1 MVLVAT
7 RATKEGG
14 TMTEPQV
21 PEGATP
27 LAEPT
32 ATEVDREVGAEPTE
46 PTDGGFQGL
55 GGQPT
60 DSRDAPTAP
69 PKVAPATE
77 PRYVEPFAGL
87 ADRVK
92 VARVAVGS
100 RNKLAELLGQ
110 TGSAVWRHEHDRTHP
125 AELADLL
132 EDLAAIEDRIA
143 AGEFAKPSDPAASR
157 LSTVLSAAGEA
168 LSIIEEVNRLNKNKS
183 LAGLL
188 VKAAGILS
196 STK

>member
-1 MVLVAT
+1 
-7 RATKEGG
+7 
-14 TMTEPQV
+14 MTEPQV
-21 PEGATP
+21 PEGTTP

-32 ATEVDREVGAEPTE
+32 ATDVDREVGAE

-92 VARVAVGS
+92 AARVAVGS

-132 EDLAAIEDRIA
+132 EDLAAVEDRIA
-143 AGEFAKPSDPAASR
+143 AGEFAKATDPAASR

>member
-1 MVLVAT
+1 MS
-7 RATKEGG
+7 
-14 TMTEPQV
+14 EPTVV
-21 PEGATP
+21 PEGTQPADAP
-27 LAEPT
+27 K
-32 ATEVDREVGAEPTE
+32 GAEPQA

-55 GGQPT
+55 GGRAVIGEPEP
-60 DSRDAPTAP
+60 SKPTAP

-132 EDLAAIEDRIA
+132 EDLAAVEDRIA
-143 AGEFAKPSDPAASR
+143 AGEFARATSDPAASR
-157 LSTVLSAAGEA
+157 LSTTLDAVSQVLSILA
-168 LSIIEEVNRLNKNKS
+168 EVNRLNKNQK
-183 LAGLL
+183 L
-188 VKAAGILS
+188 VPFLTKAADILADAA
-196 STK
+196 K

>member
-1 MVLVAT
+1 MS
-7 RATKEGG
+7 
-14 TMTEPQV
+14 EPTVV
-21 PEGATP
+21 PEGTQPADAP
-27 LAEPT
+27 K
-32 ATEVDREVGAEPTE
+32 GAEPQA

-55 GGQPT
+55 GGRAVIGEPEP
-60 DSRDAPTAP
+60 SKPTAP
-69 PKVAPATE
+69 PTVAPATE

-132 EDLAAIEDRIA
+132 EDLAAVEDRIE
-143 AGEFAKPSDPAASR
+143 AGEFAKATDPAASR

-188 VKAAGILS
+188 VKAAGILAGAA
-196 STK
+196 K

>member
-1 MVLVAT
+1 
-7 RATKEGG
+7 
-14 TMTEPQV
+14 MTEPQV
-21 PEGATP
+21 PEGTTP

-32 ATEVDREVGAEPTE
+32 ATDVDREVGAE

-60 DSRDAPTAP
+60 GSRDAPTAP

-132 EDLAAIEDRIA
+132 EDLAAVEDRIA
-143 AGEFAKPSDPAASR
+143 AGEFARATSDPAASR
-157 LSTVLSAAGEA
+157 LSTTLDAVSQVLSILA
-168 LSIIEEVNRLNKNKS
+168 EVNRLNKNQK
-183 LAGLL
+183 L
-188 VKAAGILS
+188 VPFLTKAADILADAA
-196 STK
+196 K